1 MVRGDCDVNE
11 FKVKDFL
18 KCNDLTLASPDVI
31 KALTGAEVGYAG
43 PIGLPPEVIVL
54 ADHYTRDRIN
64 FECGANRTDYHYI
77 NVNFGRDFPLPNF
90 GDFKQAKQD
99 HLCPR
104 CNRGKLIEAHGIKV
118 ADTVKWGTQYSEK
131 SNCAYLDKA
140 GKSQLLFVGGY
151 SMNISRLA
159 AAVVEQNHDASG
171 IIWPSNIAPFQIHL
185 IGLNLEAK
193 EVRVEAENLYQQ
205 LLDEKMDV
213 LFDDR
218 DVRAGEKF
226 SDADL
231 FGIPIRLTVSKR
243 TCKEQK
249 LELKFRNKNQR
260 KLLTYGEALKI
271 IKNFCVPPGKS
282 YE

>member
-1 MVRGDCDVNE
+1 
-11 FKVKDFL
+11 
-18 KCNDLTLASPDVI
+18 
-31 KALTGAEVGYAG
+31 
-43 PIGLPPEVIVL
+43 
-54 ADHYTRDRIN
+54 
-64 FECGANRTDYHYI
+64 
-77 NVNFGRDFPLPNF
+77 
-90 GDFKQAKQD
+90 
-99 HLCPR
+99 
-104 CNRGKLIEAHGIKV
+104 
-118 ADTVKWGTQYSEK
+118 
-131 SNCAYLDKA
+131 
-140 GKSQLLFVGGY
+140 
-151 SMNISRLA
+151 
-159 AAVVEQNHDASG
+159 
-171 IIWPSNIAPFQIHL
+171 
-185 IGLNLEAK
+185 
-193 EVRVEAENLYQQ
+193 
-205 LLDEKMDV
+205 MDV